1 MRVFAFVLVLN
12 MAVVVDMAQAQAS
25 QAPAPKPTAPAPKPG
40 APAPAQPAPG
50 QLPPAPKPRFQDG
63 LKYAWV
69 NVQQVAAYS
78 ADGKVAAEKIN
89 ALRDQKTRE
98 LQDRQKTLQANQQ
111 RLERDGG
118 VMNDTARA
126 QLQAEIDRG
135 QRDLQR
141 LTEDAQQEV
150 QTLVEQVEAD
160 FNRKLSPVIDR
171 VARAKGVDF
180 VFNGAQSGLIWAA
193 QGMDLTAEVI
203 QALDSP
209 PPPAAATAPPSTT
222 PATVTPNP
230 GALGPPATTPR

>member
-12 MAVVVDMAQAQAS
+12 MAVVVGIAQAQA
-25 QAPAPKPTAPAPKPG
+25 QAPKPAAPAPKPAAPSPAP
-40 APAPAQPAPG
+40 PAAA

-98 LQDRQKTLQANQQ
+98 LQDKNKTLQANQQ

-118 VMNDTARA
+118 VMNDQARA
-126 QLQAEIDRG
+126 QLQAEIER
-135 QRDLQR
+135 QTRDIQR
-141 LTEDAQQEV
+141 LQEDAQQEV

-160 FNRKLSPVIDR
+160 FNRKLSPVIDK
-171 VARAKGVDF
+171 VARQKGVHF
-180 VFNGAQSGLIWAA
+180 VFNGAQSGLIWAE

-209 PPPAAATAPPSTT
+209 APAAAAPAPP
-222 PATVTPNP
+222 PP
-230 GALGPPATTPR
+230 GASAPVPLGAPAAPATTPR

>member
-1 MRVFAFVLVLN
+1 MRVLAFVLVLN
-12 MAVVVDMAQAQAS
+12 TAVAVGMAQAQAS
-25 QAPAPKPTAPAPKPG
+25 QAPAPKPTAPAPKPA
-40 APAPAQPAPG
+40 APAPAQPAQA
-50 QLPPAPKPRFQDG
+50 QLPPPPKPRFQEG

-69 NVQQVAAYS
+69 NPQQVAAYS
-78 ADGKVAAEKIN
+78 AVGKVAAEKIN

-118 VMNDTARA
+118 VMNDQARA
-126 QLQAEIDRG
+126 QLQAEIEKG

-141 LTEDAQQEV
+141 LTEDAQQEM
-150 QTLVEQVEAD
+150 QTLAEQVEAD
-160 FNRKLSPVIDR
+160 FNRKLFPVIER
-171 VARAKGVDF
+171 VAGQKGVHF

-209 PPPAAATAPPSTT
+209 PPAAATTPAPTT
-222 PATVTPNP
+222 PAA
-230 GALGPPATTPR
+230 GAPAPAGAPTAPATTPR

>member
-12 MAVVVDMAQAQAS
+12 MAVVGMAQAQAS
-25 QAPAPKPTAPAPKPG
+25 QTPAPKPSAPAPKPA
-40 APAPAQPAPG
+40 APAPAQPAQA

-78 ADGKVAAEKIN
+78 ADGKVAAERIN

-98 LQDRQKTLQANQQ
+98 LQDKQKTLQANQQ

-118 VMNDTARA
+118 VMNDQARA
-126 QLQAEIDRG
+126 QLTAEIDRQ

-141 LTEDAQQEV
+141 LSEDAQQEV

-209 PPPAAATAPPSTT
+209 PPAAATT
-222 PATVTPNP
+222 PAPATPAAGTP
-230 GALGPPATTPR
+230 APAGAPTAPATTPR

>member
-12 MAVVVDMAQAQAS
+12 MAVVGMVQAQAS
-25 QAPAPKPTAPAPKPG
+25 QTPAPKPSAPAPKPA
-40 APAPAQPAPG
+40 APAPAQPAQA

-98 LQDRQKTLQANQQ
+98 LQDKQKTLQANQQ

-118 VMNDTARA
+118 VMNDQARA
-126 QLQAEIDRG
+126 QLTAEIDRQ

-141 LTEDAQQEV
+141 LSEDAQQEV

-160 FNRKLSPVIDR
+160 FNRKLSPVIDK
-171 VARAKGVDF
+171 VARQKGVHF
-180 VFNGAQSGLIWAA
+180 VFNGAQSGLIWAE

-209 PPPAAATAPPSTT
+209 APAAAAPAPPPPGASAPVPIGT
-222 PATVTPNP
+222 PA
-230 GALGPPATTPR
+230 APATTPR

>member
-12 MAVVVDMAQAQAS
+12 MAVVGMAQAQAS
-25 QAPAPKPTAPAPKPG
+25 QTPAPKPSAPAPKPA
-40 APAPAQPAPG
+40 APAPAQPAQA

-98 LQDRQKTLQANQQ
+98 LQDKQKTLQANQQ

-118 VMNDTARA
+118 VMNDQARA
-126 QLQAEIDRG
+126 QLTAEIDRQ

-141 LTEDAQQEV
+141 LSEDAQQEV

-209 PPPAAATAPPSTT
+209 PPAAATT
-222 PATVTPNP
+222 PAPATPAAGTP
-230 GALGPPATTPR
+230 TPAGAPTAPATTPR

>member
-12 MAVVVDMAQAQAS
+12 MAVVGMAQAQAS
-25 QAPAPKPTAPAPKPG
+25 QTPAPKPSAPAPKPA
-40 APAPAQPAPG
+40 APAPAQPAQA

-98 LQDRQKTLQANQQ
+98 LQDKQKTLQANQQ

-118 VMNDTARA
+118 VMNDQARA
-126 QLQAEIDRG
+126 QLTAEIDRQ

-141 LTEDAQQEV
+141 LSEDAQQEV

-209 PPPAAATAPPSTT
+209 PPAAATT
-222 PATVTPNP
+222 PAPATPAAGTP
-230 GALGPPATTPR
+230 APAGAPTAPATTPR

>member
-12 MAVVVDMAQAQAS
+12 MAVVGMAQAQAS
-25 QAPAPKPTAPAPKPG
+25 QTPAPKPSAPAPRPA
-40 APAPAQPAPG
+40 APAPAQPAQA
-50 QLPPAPKPRFQDG
+50 QLPPPPKPRFQDG

-98 LQDRQKTLQANQQ
+98 LQDKQKTLQANTQ

-118 VMNDTARA
+118 VMNDQARA
-126 QLQAEIDRG
+126 QLTAEVDRQ

-141 LTEDAQQEV
+141 LSEDAQQEV

-209 PPPAAATAPPSTT
+209 PPAAATTPPPAT
-222 PATVTPNP
+222 PAPGTPAP
-230 GALGPPATTPR
+230 AGAPTAPATTPR

>member
-12 MAVVVDMAQAQAS
+12 MAVVGMVQAQAS
-25 QAPAPKPTAPAPKPG
+25 QTPAPKPSAPAPKPVAA
-40 APAPAQPAPG
+40 APAQPAPA

-98 LQDRQKTLQANQQ
+98 LQDKQKTLQANQQ

-118 VMNDTARA
+118 VMNDQARA
-126 QLQAEIDRG
+126 QLTAEIDRQ

-141 LTEDAQQEV
+141 LSEDAQQEV

-160 FNRKLSPVIDR
+160 FNRKLSPVIDK
-171 VARAKGVDF
+171 VARQKGVHF
-180 VFNGAQSGLIWAA
+180 VFNGAQSGLIWAE

-209 PPPAAATAPPSTT
+209 APAAAAPAPPPPGASAPVPIGT
-222 PATVTPNP
+222 PA
-230 GALGPPATTPR
+230 APATTPR

>member
-12 MAVVVDMAQAQAS
+12 TAVVVGMAQAQAS
-25 QAPAPKPTAPAPKPG
+25 QAPKPAAPAPKPG
-40 APAPAQPAPG
+40 APAPAQPAQA
-50 QLPPAPKPRFQDG
+50 QLPPPPKPRFQDG

-118 VMNDTARA
+118 VMNDQARA
-126 QLQAEIDRG
+126 QLQAEIEKG

-171 VARAKGVDF
+171 VARQKGVHF
-180 VFNGAQSGLIWAA
+180 VFNGAQSGLIWAE

-209 PPPAAATAPPSTT
+209 PPAAATTPAPTT
-222 PATVTPNP
+222 PAA
-230 GALGPPATTPR
+230 GAPAPAGAPTAPATTPR

>member
-12 MAVVVDMAQAQAS
+12 MAVVGMVQAQAS
-25 QAPAPKPTAPAPKPG
+25 QTPAPKPSAPAPKPV
-40 APAPAQPAPG
+40 APAPAQPAPA

-98 LQDRQKTLQANQQ
+98 LQDKQKTLQANQQ

-118 VMNDTARA
+118 VMNDQARA
-126 QLQAEIDRG
+126 QLTAEIDRQ

-141 LTEDAQQEV
+141 LSEDAQQEV

-160 FNRKLSPVIDR
+160 FNRKLSPVIDK
-171 VARAKGVDF
+171 VARQKGVHF
-180 VFNGAQSGLIWAA
+180 VFNGAQSGLIWAE

-209 PPPAAATAPPSTT
+209 APAAAAPAPPPPGASAPVPIGT
-222 PATVTPNP
+222 PA
-230 GALGPPATTPR
+230 APATTPR